1 MLHTGFKHP
10 VDDAQRNFRALL
22 EALSRPLQPRALPTL
37 PPALPGL
44 AAGTVALLYTLADQD
59 VAVWLPD
66 LPADTLATLRFHTGM
81 TLAASPLAADFI
93 VIPTG
98 RALPALDALPAG
110 EAEYPD
116 RAATL
121 IIETGAF
128 HQCDVEASGPGIAA
142 PLRSFTSHSWRP
154 SGLRRCTS
162 PVTRPA
168 LTRRPSALRGKSA
181 AAARVCS
188 GTTRRVSPARRSR
201 CTSGAISGLAAS
213 VSER

>member
-22 EALSRPLQPRALPTL
+22 EALSRPLQPRALPML

-142 PLRSFTSHSWRP
+142 PLRFGAQGLPKDFWRQWQVNHARYP
-154 SGLRRCTS
+154 LGVDALLVAGGVIAGLPR
-162 PVTRPA
+162 
-168 LTRRPSALRGKSA
+168 
-181 AAARVCS
+181 
-188 GTTRRVSPARRSR
+188 
-201 CTSGAISGLAAS
+201 S
-213 VSER
+213 VSVKEG